1 MRSYGEL
8 LRIRE
13 IWTTLLLAM
22 FTRIPLF
29 SLGTVLTLHVV
40 TSLGMKYSSA
50 GLVTTVFTIAGM
62 ISSPWRGS
70 MVDRRGLRRTMM
82 PSLIVVTA
90 IWLVAPWLDYLPL
103 LAVVAVGGLWNYP
116 VYTVPR
122 QVLIARA
129 PLSRRRAALSLDSVS
144 VEVCYMIGPTVA
156 IIAATTWG
164 TRPTIMA
171 CALVAGIGAA
181 GLTILNPPIASEADA
196 SGTPAVDAPP
206 RMEAST
212 RPALASLGAR
222 GVLNMLRLPRW
233 LTLHT
238 AAILIAV
245 VAAGFALGGMEL
257 TAVGQ
262 LRAMGAPQ
270 AIGWV
275 LAASGLGSAV
285 GGIVYGMLPRGAS
298 TPALLMGLGA
308 TTALAALAANPW
320 QAAGLLCLAG
330 IFCAPTLTSSIDSLS
345 AAVPARSR
353 GAAIGWQGSCM
364 NAGTAMAAP
373 LVGAAMDA
381 SGWRSGYLLAGLLGV
396 VIAVLVLGAV
406 RLHRTRL
413 VHAG

>member
-8 LRIRE
+8 LRIKE

-40 TSLGMKYSSA
+40 TSLGMRYSSA
-50 GLVTTVFTIAGM
+50 GLVTTVFTVAGM

-70 MVDRRGLRRTMM
+70 MVDRRGLRRTMA
-82 PSLIVVTA
+82 PSLVIVTA
-90 IWLVAPWLDYLPL
+90 IWLAAPWFGYLPL
-103 LAVVAVGGLWNYP
+103 LALVAVGGLWNYP
-116 VYTVPR
+116 VFTVPR

-129 PLSRRRAALSLDSVS
+129 PLNRRRAALSLDSVS
-144 VEVCYMIGPTVA
+144 VEICYMIGPTVA
-156 IIAATTWG
+156 IIAATVWG
-164 TRPTIMA
+164 TRPTIMG
-171 CALVAGIGAA
+171 CALMAAVGAA
-181 GLTILNPPIASEADA
+181 GMIILDPPTASEAGA
-196 SGTPAVDAPP
+196 SPDPSVDAPP
-206 RMEAST
+206 RPGTAP
-212 RPALASLGAR
+212 RPAPARSSLVNR
-222 GVLNMLRLPRW
+222 LRLPSW

-245 VAAGFALGGMEL
+245 LATGFALGGMEL

-308 TTALAALAANPW
+308 TTALAALATNPW
-320 QAAGLLCLAG
+320 QAAILLCISG
-330 IFCAPTLTSSIDSLS
+330 IFCAPTLTSSVDALS
-345 AAVPARSR
+345 AAVPARAR

-396 VIAVLVLGAV
+396 AVAIVVLGAV
-406 RLHRTRL
+406 RLH
-413 VHAG
+413 HARPVRAR